1 MAEYWIESD
10 LAAMLSLLSGC
21 YKSNPMRMSAKL
33 PACLLLKLISEDY
46 VAVVTWLCLP
56 GLVMSCM
63 FLMSH
68 CVKVTYLTPF
78 VCQYSGF
85 GFVLVA
91 SFPWVVSRSIDLFTV
106 LIRTSRIWVS
116 KTVSLC
122 FFSTRLPFEKLE
134 PGCQLSSWLNAWQ
147 PQGYRV
153 EMGKEI
159 LEDDGRHQYK

>member
-33 PACLLLKLISEDY
+33 PACLLLKLMSEDY

-63 FLMSH
+63 LLMSH